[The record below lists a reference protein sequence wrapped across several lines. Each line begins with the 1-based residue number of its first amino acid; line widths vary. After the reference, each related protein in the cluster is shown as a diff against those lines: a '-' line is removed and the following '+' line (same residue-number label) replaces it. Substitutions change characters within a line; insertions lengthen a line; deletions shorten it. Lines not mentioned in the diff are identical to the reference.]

1 MLERYG
7 AAAVFGARGA
17 TVRELSGI
25 DIARRVEAAW
35 RGRAASEDW
44 VKWGR
49 ANGDALRLLL
59 WAEKVHG
66 DTYGEN
72 RD

>member
-1 MLERYG
+1 MLHRYG

-35 RGRAASEDW
+35 RGRAASTDW
-44 VKWGR
+44 VTWGT
-49 ANGDALRLLL
+49 ANADALRLLL